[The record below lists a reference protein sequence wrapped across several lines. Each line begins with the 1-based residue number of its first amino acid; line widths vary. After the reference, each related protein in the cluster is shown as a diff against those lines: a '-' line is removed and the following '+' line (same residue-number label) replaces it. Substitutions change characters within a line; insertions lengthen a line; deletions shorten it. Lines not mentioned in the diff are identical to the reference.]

1 MSHPS
6 KHPIISLCIHACAYA
21 RIYVRMYVSMYAK
34 SISTNFVKSGKS
46 DAGTRNKNQDE
57 FMAKMVYVYI
67 CNMYIDIYIY
77 KYVYDCLCMCEP
89 LSNLIVFG
97 RFKGIASWGSLSV
110 VWGRFLNK
118 WVSPVKLISL
128 PALTQR
134 CMKELQ
140 VRTQL
145 IPLLV

>member
-1 MSHPS
+1 MYSCMCVCTH
-6 KHPIISLCIHACAYA
+6 LCVHVC
-21 RIYVRMYVSMYAK
+21 
-34 SISTNFVKSGKS
+34 
-46 DAGTRNKNQDE
+46 
-57 FMAKMVYVYI
+57 VYVCKINFHKLRKIRKKRCWNQEQKSRWIHGKKWFMCIYAI
-67 CNMYIDIYIY
+67 CLYIYILI
-77 KYVYDCLCMCEP
+77 CLCMCEP

-140 VRTQL
+140 VCTWCTINSLARLGCGWEQV
-145 IPLLV
+145 IF

>member
-67 CNMYIDIYIY
+67 CNMYIDIYI
-77 KYVYDCLCMCEP
+77 
-89 LSNLIVFG
+89 
-97 RFKGIASWGSLSV
+97 
-110 VWGRFLNK
+110 
-118 WVSPVKLISL
+118 
-128 PALTQR
+128 
-134 CMKELQ
+134 
-140 VRTQL
+140 
-145 IPLLV
+145 